1 MTAAQIGVADEVG
14 LVIEEVDFS
23 IGGLHILTGVSMQC
37 RNGQVTGLLGP
48 NGAGKTTLLNCI
60 SGLYRATTGRII
72 AGGQELQKRRTSDV
86 ARAGVGRTFQT
97 PQVVE
102 ELTVIENVMLGGQ
115 ARVRQR
121 LLRDGLAVF
130 WRGSA
135 ERHLR
140 ASAGEQLGRVGLTD
154 IVSKPVAACSH
165 TERRLIELAR
175 ALCAEPR
182 VLLLDEPCAGMGA
195 DGRTALAS
203 ILATLVREQMAVL
216 LVEHDVNFVSTV
228 SARIAVLDQGRVIA
242 EGDPSAVINSQV
254 VIDAYLGR

>member
-1 MTAAQIGVADEVG
+1 MMVAAIGVVG
-14 LVIEEVDFS
+14 DIGLAIESVDFS
-23 IGGLHILTGVSMQC
+23 IGGLHILKDVSMQC
-37 RNGQVTGLLGP
+37 GRGQVTGLLGP

-72 AGGQELQKRRTSDV
+72 ADGQELQRRRSSDV

-102 ELTVIENVMLGGQ
+102 ELTVVENVMLGGQ

-121 LLRDGLAVF
+121 LMRDGLSVF

-135 ERHLR
+135 ERRLR
-140 ASAGEQLGRVGLTD
+140 ASAGEQLARVGLSD
-154 IVSKPVAACSH
+154 VVAKPVAACSH

-175 ALCAEPR
+175 ALCAEPK
-182 VLLLDEPCAGMGA
+182 VLLLDEPCAGMAA
-195 DGRTALAS
+195 DGRAALAEV
-203 ILATLVREQMAVL
+203 LAALARERIAVL

-228 SARIAVLDQGRVIA
+228 SGRIAVLDQGRVIA
-242 EGDPSAVINSQV
+242 EGDPVEVINSQV